1 MLTGLKSVVGLG
13 LGGKSN
19 QTSEN
24 FRPEKLHI
32 ESLSASSKKLF
43 WLSLT
48 LYLSPFLGGIIAKME
63 SQNLNKNADINEI
76 LINFWPELHCNNE
89 TFEILKG

>member
-1 MLTGLKSVVGLG
+1 
-13 LGGKSN
+13 
-19 QTSEN
+19 
-24 FRPEKLHI
+24 
-32 ESLSASSKKLF
+32 
-43 WLSLT
+43 
-48 LYLSPFLGGIIAKME
+48 LGGIIAKME